1 MVFIITPKFIVMKKI
16 AKWFFT
22 SILILV
28 LLIIILIIVI
38 PYFFKEPIMNKVK
51 EEINKN
57 VRAKVEFADFS
68 LSLIKSFPD
77 FTLGLH
83 ELSVV
88 GIDKFEGDTLMY
100 FKSFN
105 VQVDLMSALKKNVM
119 VKGIVLDQPLINA
132 KVLADS
138 SANWDI
144 AIPSEELPDTVAME
158 EELTTGEPADFKVQ
172 LKKFQIKEARISYD
186 DATSNISATIDNL
199 NFLLKG
205 NFGLDYSDLIINTT
219 IDAINVKMGG
229 IRYLKN
235 ARFGFDATIGADMV
249 KSIYTFKDNLLT
261 LNDIALAFDG
271 SVEMPGDDIAVD
283 MRFNTQK
290 TSFKSLLSMV
300 PAIYM
305 EGFEQLKTSGNL
317 VLEGDVK
324 GVLTD
329 TQTPS
334 ANLRLVVENAMF
346 QYPDLPKSVEN
357 VNIDLKVFYDGVNN
371 DNTTVDLNKFH
382 LEMANNPFEI
392 ALHLRTPMSD
402 PYVKASLDGY
412 IKLSEFRDII
422 PVEDANL
429 DGEITAD
436 VDLEGNYS
444 TIENE
449 KYEDFKASGKL
460 QLKNFI
466 FESNDLPAAVKIIET
481 TFNFTPRYLELQSF
495 LANIGKSDFSLNG
508 KIENYVAFALKDETI
523 KGVFNFNSNFI
534 DANEFLTE
542 SSDEVVV
549 EDTAEVPM
557 TVFEVPGNVDFRL
570 QSSLDHILY
579 DKMDITNLKG
589 LFIVK
594 DKKVVMQ
601 NLDMNILEGKLGVN
615 GEYNTQDIT
624 KPSATMSLDLQ
635 KVEISSAVNSFS
647 MIGKLAS
654 VLKNCKGKISLKF
667 DYTSLLDST
676 MSPVLNSIEGYGRL
690 QSDEIQVVDSKTFNK
705 LADLVKLGDKF
716 NNKFK
721 DINISFK
728 ITEGRIIV
736 DPFVTSAADIKLKLG
751 GSHGVDQTMDYDLTL
766 TVPTKYFGSAANDLI
781 DGLLGKVA
789 DKGVSVQKPQNI
801 SIDAKITGMTT
812 DPKISLGKGKS
823 ADEGTKSTKETLVE
837 TGKEVIKEKAGEE
850 LGAQAQKLIADAEA
864 ESAKIK
870 EQAQVEAD
878 KLLKEANE
886 KADALVK
893 KAAKEGP
900 IAKVAAEKSADALKK
915 EAKKQANKLVKEA
928 GVKAD
933 KLVEDAKV
941 KADKLQSGENK

>member
-1 MVFIITPKFIVMKKI
+1 M
-16 AKWFFT
+16 
-22 SILILV
+22 IL
-28 LLIIILIIVI
+28 I
-38 PYFFKEPIMNKVK
+38 PYFFKDEILTKVK
-51 EEINKN
+51 DEINKN
-57 VRAKVEFADFS
+57 VHAKVEFADVS
-68 LSLIKSFPD
+68 LSLFKSFPD
-77 FTLGLH
+77 FNLGLH
-83 ELSVV
+83 ELSVI
-88 GIDKFEGDTLMY
+88 GIEKFDGDTLMY

-105 VQVDLMSALKKNVM
+105 VEVDLMSAIKKNVV
-119 VKGIVLDQPLINA
+119 VKGIILDQALIQA

-144 AIPSEELPDTVAME
+144 TIPSEELEDTTAE
-158 EELTTGEPADFKVQ
+158 QEIETAGETSDFRLQ
-172 LKKFQIKEARISYD
+172 LKKFQIKNAHISYD
-186 DATSNISATIDNL
+186 DATSDMVASLDNL

-205 NFGLDYSDLIINTT
+205 NFGLDYSDLSINTA

-249 KSIYTFKDNLLT
+249 KSIYTFKDNLLS
-261 LNDIALAFDG
+261 LNDIALAFEG
-271 SVEMPGDDIAVD
+271 SVEMPDDDITVD
-283 MRFNTQK
+283 MRFNTKK

-300 PAIYM
+300 PVIYM

-317 VLEGDVK
+317 ILEGDVK
-324 GVLTD
+324 GTLTE

-357 VNIDLKVFYDGVNN
+357 VNIDLSVFYDGVNN
-371 DNTTVDLNKFH
+371 DNTKVDLNKFH
-382 LEMANNPFEI
+382 LEVADNPFDI
-392 ALHLRTPMSD
+392 AMHIRTPMSD
-402 PYVKASLDGY
+402 PFIEGNINGHL
-412 IKLSEFRDII
+412 ILSSFKDVL
-422 PVEDANL
+422 PLEDVNL

-436 VDLEGNYS
+436 VNIAGNYS
-444 TIENE
+444 TIEKE

-466 FESNDLPAAVKIIET
+466 FESKDLPATVKIIET
-481 TFNFTPRYLELQSF
+481 TFNFTPKYLELQSF
-495 LANIGKSDFSLNG
+495 LAQIGKSDFNLNG
-508 KIENYVAFALKDETI
+508 KIENYIAFALKDETI
-523 KGVFNFNSNFI
+523 KGVFNFSSKFI
-534 DANEFLTE
+534 DANEFLTDSE
-542 SSDEVVV
+542 EEIVVN
-549 EDTAEVPM
+549 DTTEVPM

-594 DKKVVMQ
+594 DKKVVME
-601 NLDMNILEGKLGVN
+601 NLNMNMLDGKIGVN
-615 GEYNTQDIT
+615 GEYNTQDIEIPST
-624 KPSATMSLDLQ
+624 KMSLDIRDI
-635 KVEISSAVNSFS
+635 EISTAVNSFS
-647 MIGKLAS
+647 MIGKIAS
-654 VLKNCKGKISLKF
+654 ILKNCKGKISIKF

-690 QSDEIQVVDSKTFNK
+690 QSNEIQVVDSKTFNK
-705 LADLVKLGDKF
+705 LTDMVKLGDNF
-716 NNKFK
+716 NNTFK
-721 DINISFK
+721 DVNISFN
-728 ITEGRIIV
+728 IHDGRIIV

-781 DGLLGKVA
+781 DGLLGKAA
-789 DKGVSVQKPQNI
+789 DKGVSVEKPQNI

-823 ADEGTKSTKETLVE
+823 ADKGTKSTKEQLIE

-850 LGAQAQKLIADAEA
+850 LAAQAQKIIDDAEKEA
-864 ESAKIK
+864 AKLK
-870 EQAQVEAD
+870 EEAQVEAD
-878 KLLKEANE
+878 KVLKEAND

-900 IAKVAAEKSADALKK
+900 LAKVAAEKTASSLKK
-915 EAKKQANKLVKEA
+915 EAKKQADKLVKEA

-933 KLVEDAKV
+933 KLVEDAKI
-941 KADKLQSGENK
+941 KAEKLQSGDNK

>member
-1 MVFIITPKFIVMKKI
+1 MKKFI
-16 AKWFFT
+16 KWFFR
-22 SILILV
+22 SIVILF
-28 LLIIILIIVI
+28 LLIIALMILI
-38 PYFFKEPIMNKVK
+38 PYFFKDEILTKVK
-51 EEINKN
+51 DEINKN
-57 VRAKVEFADFS
+57 VHAKVEFADVS
-68 LSLIKSFPD
+68 LSLFKSFPD
-77 FTLGLH
+77 FNLGLH
-83 ELSVV
+83 ELSVI
-88 GIDKFEGDTLMY
+88 GIEKFDGDTLMY

-105 VQVDLMSALKKNVM
+105 VEVDLMSAIKKNVV
-119 VKGIVLDQPLINA
+119 VKGIILDQALIQA

-144 AIPSEELPDTVAME
+144 TIPSEELEDTTAE
-158 EELTTGEPADFKVQ
+158 QEIETAGETSDFRLQ
-172 LKKFQIKEARISYD
+172 LKKFQIKNAHISYD
-186 DATSNISATIDNL
+186 DATSDMVASLDNL

-205 NFGLDYSDLIINTT
+205 NFGLDYSDLSINTA

-249 KSIYTFKDNLLT
+249 KSIYTFKDNLLS
-261 LNDIALAFDG
+261 LNDIALAFEG
-271 SVEMPGDDIAVD
+271 SVEMPDDDITVD
-283 MRFNTQK
+283 MRFNTKK

-300 PAIYM
+300 PVIYM

-317 VLEGDVK
+317 ILEGDVK
-324 GVLTD
+324 GTLTE

-357 VNIDLKVFYDGVNN
+357 VNIDLSVFYDGVNN
-371 DNTTVDLNKFH
+371 DNTKVDLNKFH
-382 LEMANNPFEI
+382 LEVADNPFDI
-392 ALHLRTPMSD
+392 AMHIRTPMSD
-402 PYVKASLDGY
+402 PFIEGNINGHL
-412 IKLSEFRDII
+412 ILSSFKDVL
-422 PVEDANL
+422 PLEDVNL

-436 VDLEGNYS
+436 VNIAGNYS
-444 TIENE
+444 TIEKE

-466 FESNDLPAAVKIIET
+466 FESKDLPATVKIIET
-481 TFNFTPRYLELQSF
+481 TFNFTPKYLELQSF
-495 LANIGKSDFSLNG
+495 LAQIGKSDFNLNG
-508 KIENYVAFALKDETI
+508 KIENYIAFALKDETI
-523 KGVFNFNSNFI
+523 KGVFNFSSKFI
-534 DANEFLTE
+534 DANEFLTDSE
-542 SSDEVVV
+542 EEIVVN
-549 EDTAEVPM
+549 DTTEVPM

-594 DKKVVMQ
+594 DKKVVME
-601 NLDMNILEGKLGVN
+601 NLNMNMLDGKIGVN
-615 GEYNTQDIT
+615 GEYNTQDIEIPST
-624 KPSATMSLDLQ
+624 KMSLDIRDI
-635 KVEISSAVNSFS
+635 EISTAVNSFS
-647 MIGKLAS
+647 MIGKIAS
-654 VLKNCKGKISLKF
+654 ILKNCKGKISIKF

-690 QSDEIQVVDSKTFNK
+690 QSNEIQVVDSKTFNK
-705 LADLVKLGDKF
+705 LTDMVKLGDNF
-716 NNKFK
+716 NNTFK
-721 DINISFK
+721 DVNISFN
-728 ITEGRIIV
+728 IHDGRIIV

-781 DGLLGKVA
+781 DGLLGKAA
-789 DKGVSVQKPQNI
+789 DKGVSVEKPQNI

-823 ADEGTKSTKETLVE
+823 ADKGTKSTKEQLIE

-850 LGAQAQKLIADAEA
+850 LAAQAQKIIDDAEKEA
-864 ESAKIK
+864 AKLK
-870 EQAQVEAD
+870 EEAQVEAD
-878 KLLKEANE
+878 KVLKEAND

-900 IAKVAAEKSADALKK
+900 LAKVAAEKTASSLKK
-915 EAKKQANKLVKEA
+915 EAKKQADKLVKEA

-933 KLVEDAKV
+933 KLVEDAKI
-941 KADKLQSGENK
+941 KAEKLQSGDNK